1 VPRHPRE
8 QRLALRR
15 PAWDNCP
22 VTIPRQMLLAVRKFA
37 LVALLLGGGATLPA
51 AEAGTKPL
59 GVLNDNYPFSYAGP
73 DGQITGF
80 AFDLVNEIE
89 AVMGLKWERVIGNT
103 KVINAAFREG
113 RLGILQSYAYFP
125 EREAEADFSVP
136 YLTLGGAI
144 IVRKDDTRI
153 KTLADLR
160 GLRVLVHR
168 GSMGETVLRKAG
180 LGESVVYA
188 ESVEDA
194 LRKIDR
200 GEADAT
206 LATRLTALTRA
217 HHFELKNIRAVD
229 TPVEGYDVRYC
240 IAVQEGDREMLARI
254 NEGLAV
260 LVRTGRFDALYRKWF
275 SHIEPAGYTLEQ
287 VLLAV
292 AVGLS
297 LALLVA
303 LWAAGRQR
311 RLLRQIARQAEEL
324 QASEERYRGLFEGAP
339 DGLLVLDTSDRPQD
353 PVILQTNP
361 AARGLLQTGSGPAP
375 RSRLRTVLV
384 GDAVLLERLTAAAGA
399 EQAVEFEHEKP
410 GAAGWWRVSVS
421 PLGGRLLV
429 SLRDITDQTQTRL
442 RLQKQDEHMRQTQK
456 IEAIGTLAG
465 GIAHDFNNLLTAI
478 IGNTQ
483 LSLMNLPPD
492 HEEVASLEQV
502 LKAARR
508 AQQLVKQ
515 ILTFSRRS
523 TASRQ
528 RVKLTP
534 LVEEVTGF
542 LRAVARGTV
551 EFEHQALPAG
561 AEIMADPGQV
571 HQVLMNIGTN
581 ALQAMR
587 GAPGRLVFA
596 EEFVTVE
603 SGDQTHP
610 GLKAGPYLRIS
621 VRDSGPG
628 MSREIMGRIFEPF
641 FTTKPM
647 GEGTGLGLSVV
658 HGILQQ
664 HEGAVTV
671 TSEPGRG
678 TCFQLFFPAGAEA
691 GTAPPEEASGAIPD
705 GRGQLILFVDDD
717 PTIVETVRKV
727 LQRLGYAVSAHQ
739 RADEALVEFEA
750 APDRFALALS
760 DLTMPGL
767 NGLQFAARLR
777 VVRPGLPLILV
788 SGYWGESD
796 LVEARRLGVSAML
809 HKPLTYET
817 IGRTMAEHLPRG

>member
-1 VPRHPRE
+1 VI
-8 QRLALRR
+8 L
-15 PAWDNCP
+15 
-22 VTIPRQMLLAVRKFA
+22 PRQLTLTAWKVALA
-37 LVALLLGGGATLPA
+37 ALLLGGVATLPG
-51 AEAGTKPL
+51 AEGGTKPL
-59 GVLNDNYPFSYAGP
+59 GVLNDNYPFSYA
-73 DGQITGF
+73 DENGQITGF

-89 AVMGLKWERVIGNT
+89 VVMGLKWERVIGDT
-103 KVINAAFREG
+103 KVVNTGFREG
-113 RLGILQSYAYFP
+113 RLGILQSYAHFP
-125 EREAEADFSVP
+125 EREGEADFSVP

-144 IVRKDDTRI
+144 IVRKDDLRI
-153 KTLADLR
+153 RSLADLR
-160 GLRVLVHR
+160 GMRVLVHR
-168 GSMGETVLRKAG
+168 SSMGETILLKAG
-180 LGESVVYA
+180 LAESVVYA

-217 HHFELKNIRAVD
+217 HHFGLKNIRALDV
-229 TPVEGYDVRYC
+229 PVEGFDVRYC

-275 SHIEPAGYTLEQ
+275 SHVEPVGYTLEQ

-311 RLLRQIARQAEEL
+311 RLRRQIVRQAEEL
-324 QASEERYRGLFEGAP
+324 QASEERYRGLFEGAS
-339 DGLLVLDTSDRPQD
+339 DGLLVLETGPALTDGAL
-353 PVILQTNP
+353 ILQTN
-361 AARGLLQTGSGPAP
+361 AAAQRLLQTGSGPAP
-375 RSRLRTVLV
+375 RARLRSVLA
-384 GDAVLLERLTAAAGA
+384 DDPALLERLTAAAGTDRAA
-399 EQAVEFEHEKP
+399 EYEHEKP

-429 SLRDITDQTQTRL
+429 SLRDITEQTQTRL

-483 LSLMNLPPD
+483 LSLMNLPPG

-534 LVEEVTGF
+534 LVEEVMAF

-561 AEIMADPGQV
+561 AEIMADAGQV

-587 GAPGRLVFA
+587 GAPGRLSFV
-596 EEFVTVE
+596 EEFVTVAAGE
-603 SGDQTHP
+603 QMQA
-610 GLKAGPYLRIS
+610 GLKAGSYLRIT

-628 MSREIMGRIFEPF
+628 MSREIMERIFEPF

-658 HGILQQ
+658 HGIMQQ

-678 TCFQLFFPAGAEA
+678 TCFLLYFPVRADA
-691 GTAPPEEASGAIPD
+691 GTAPAEESTGAIPA
-705 GRGQLILFVDDD
+705 GRGQLVLFVDDD

-727 LQRLGYAVSAHQ
+727 LQRLGYAVSAHL
-739 RADEALVEFEA
+739 RADEALAEFEA
-750 APDRFALALS
+750 SPDRFALALS

-767 NGLQFAARLR
+767 NGLQFAARIRAL
-777 VVRPGLPLILV
+777 RPGHPLVLV
-788 SGYWGESD
+788 SGYWGEAD

-809 HKPLTYET
+809 HKPLTYEML
-817 IGRTMAEHLPRG
+817 GRTVAAHLRKV